1 MFDRIFLVM
10 KMKKLLL
17 CILSLMLCLNT
28 SVIHAQEPESL
39 MIVAHPDDET
49 IWGGSHLINGN
60 YTVLCITNGNNKK
73 RKKEFMKVMEK
84 THSKGIILSFP
95 DKTKGKRDNWKSCK
109 KDIQRE
115 KKKEIDSKDWDKIVT
130 HNPDGEYGHIHHKK
144 VSKYVTM
151 ILKKEDKTNQLVYF
165 GTYTSKKNKDKLE
178 NEKKL
183 SKKDYEIKVVMT
195 KHAQEFV
202 KPINFESLSKHK
214 CEVSL
219 FDETNEDPIA
229 HITLAKWAD
238 IMVLVPATAN
248 IIAKVVHGIA
258 DDIVST
264 TFLACHTKK
273 LICPA
278 MNVHMYENE
287 VTQRNIKLAKEL
299 GYKFVEPVVGH
310 LACNDTGKG
319 KLADVQDIVSAI
331 DHEFE
336 LEQTLKGKNVLVSAG
351 PTQEALDPVR
361 FLSNHS
367 SGKQGYAIAKA
378 AKALGANVT
387 LVAGP
392 TALEDLNDVNMVHV
406 TSAQDMFDAITSRL
420 DDQNYIIMAAA
431 VADYRPEMV
440 ADQKIK
446 KCDEEVT
453 FHFVKNPDIL
463 AYIGQHKKE
472 NQVICGF
479 AMETQ
484 NLEENAR
491 KKLESKNCDMLIAN
505 NLFTSGAGFQTDT
518 NVVTLLR
525 KNDTQHLPKCSK
537 EELGYK
543 ILETMK
549 EIEMEK

>member
-1 MFDRIFLVM
+1 M
-10 KMKKLLL
+10 
-17 CILSLMLCLNT
+17 
-28 SVIHAQEPESL
+28 
-39 MIVAHPDDET
+39 
-49 IWGGSHLINGN
+49 
-60 YTVLCITNGNNKK
+60 
-73 RKKEFMKVMEK
+73 
-84 THSKGIILSFP
+84 
-95 DKTKGKRDNWKSCK
+95 
-109 KDIQRE
+109 
-115 KKKEIDSKDWDKIVT
+115 
-130 HNPDGEYGHIHHKK
+130 
-144 VSKYVTM
+144 
-151 ILKKEDKTNQLVYF
+151 
-165 GTYTSKKNKDKLE
+165 
-178 NEKKL
+178 
-183 SKKDYEIKVVMT
+183 
-195 KHAQEFV
+195 
-202 KPINFESLSKHK
+202 
-214 CEVSL
+214 
-219 FDETNEDPIA
+219 
-229 HITLAKWAD
+229 
-238 IMVLVPATAN
+238 
-248 IIAKVVHGIA
+248 
-258 DDIVST
+258 
-264 TFLACHTKK
+264 
-273 LICPA
+273 
-278 MNVHMYENE
+278 
-287 VTQRNIKLAKEL
+287 
-299 GYKFVEPVVGH
+299 
-310 LACNDTGKG
+310 ACNDTGKG
-319 KLADVQDIVSAI
+319 KLADVQDIVAAI

-336 LEQTLKGKNVLVSAG
+336 LEQMLKGKNVLVSAG

-392 TALEDLNDVNMVHV
+392 TALEDLKDVNMVHV
-406 TSAQDMFDAITSRL
+406 TNAQDMFDAITSRL

-446 KCDEEVT
+446 KSDEEIT

-505 NLFTSGAGFQTDT
+505 NLFTRGAGFQTDT

-525 KNDTQHLPKCSK
+525 KNETKHLPKCSK

-549 EIEMEK
+549 DIGNTNITIGIFDKDDLIGTYRLTTKVRRTSDEYGFMLKNFLDRSNVHEKQIDAVMVSSVVPKMMHSFTNGIKKFVGIEPLIVGPGVKSGISVQLENPRNVGADRIADCAGAFNEYGGRILVADFGTATTYDYVDENGCFKAGAIGVGIETGANALWGQTAQLPEIEIKRPKTILARNTQTEMQAGVFYQFLGGVEYTIAQFKKEVGKDMKVIATGGLGRIVCNYTKSIDVYDPNLIFKGLKVIYEKNKD

>member
-1 MFDRIFLVM
+1 
-10 KMKKLLL
+10 
-17 CILSLMLCLNT
+17 
-28 SVIHAQEPESL
+28 
-39 MIVAHPDDET
+39 
-49 IWGGSHLINGN
+49 
-60 YTVLCITNGNNKK
+60 
-73 RKKEFMKVMEK
+73 
-84 THSKGIILSFP
+84 
-95 DKTKGKRDNWKSCK
+95 
-109 KDIQRE
+109 
-115 KKKEIDSKDWDKIVT
+115 
-130 HNPDGEYGHIHHKK
+130 
-144 VSKYVTM
+144 
-151 ILKKEDKTNQLVYF
+151 
-165 GTYTSKKNKDKLE
+165 
-178 NEKKL
+178 
-183 SKKDYEIKVVMT
+183 
-195 KHAQEFV
+195 
-202 KPINFESLSKHK
+202 
-214 CEVSL
+214 
-219 FDETNEDPIA
+219 
-229 HITLAKWAD
+229 
-238 IMVLVPATAN
+238 
-248 IIAKVVHGIA
+248 
-258 DDIVST
+258 
-264 TFLACHTKK
+264 
-273 LICPA
+273 

-319 KLADVQDIVSAI
+319 KLADVQDIVACI

-336 LEQTLKGKNVLVSAG
+336 MEQTLKGKNVLVSAG

-378 AKALGANVT
+378 AKSLGANVT

-392 TALEDLNDVNMVHV
+392 TALEDLKDVNMVHV
-406 TSAQDMFDAITSRL
+406 TNAQDMFDAITSR
-420 DDQNYIIMAAA
+420 
-431 VADYRPEMV
+431 
-440 ADQKIK
+440 KIK
-446 KCDEEVT
+446 KSDEEVT

-505 NLFTSGAGFQTDT
+505 NLFTRGAGFQTDT

-525 KNDTQHLPKCSK
+525 KNETKHLPKCSK